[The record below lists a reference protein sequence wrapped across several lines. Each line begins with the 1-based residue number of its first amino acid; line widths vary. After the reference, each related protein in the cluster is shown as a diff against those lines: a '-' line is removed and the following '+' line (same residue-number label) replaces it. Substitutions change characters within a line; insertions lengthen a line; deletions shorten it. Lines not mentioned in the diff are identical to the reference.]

1 MKHFPRT
8 LLSAALAVGTAAS
21 LVLSPL
27 AAVIG
32 SDLHTYDSAIHS
44 GTVLSHGVYWG
55 ATANDKRTEN
65 YITYTP
71 GSAVKPIVTYGSKVI
86 STDTVSAAAKKLEA
100 AGYRVVAGI
109 NGDYYYTGNGVPM
122 GMIVTDG
129 ILRTGYNHT
138 WAIGFR
144 EDGTAMV
151 GDPKLSVTM
160 TYTRAATEVVPS
172 AAENAPAEAAAE
184 GDGTTS
190 AESAPGADGST
201 STETVT
207 RSIYTV
213 NKARSAS
220 GIFLYTND
228 FNAKGTTGNT
238 EAGVDVVLV
247 PESSEGGTD
256 LRIGQS
262 LTMTVESVTQK
273 TGATEVPAGKIV
285 LSVNSKAAADN
296 IKALTDLTP
305 GTTVT
310 ISVRAAGGWENAKYV
325 TSGYKKLI
333 ENGQVVSGLDTTGA
347 PRTAI
352 GMKADGSVVFY
363 TIDGRQKG
371 YSVGASESLLAQRLQ
386 QLGCTTAIC
395 LDGGGSTTLTAT
407 LPDSTLAKR
416 VNQPSGGS
424 ERAVSTQI
432 FLVSD
437 NIPSG
442 ELDHYYIS
450 PVSTQIL
457 AGASVQLRAA
467 AVDTQYIPM
476 QTDTTDPVWSAD
488 RGTVTQSGLYTAPAE
503 GGSAT
508 VTLSNG
514 IQSGTAAVQVVS
526 NPDTLVARVNGNPL
540 TSLTTAAGKS
550 YALIMSAAYHH
561 MTLLSQN
568 RCFQFSVTG
577 GIGSITAEG
586 VFTAEKD
593 GNGTIEITA
602 GTAKLT
608 IPVTVRSMPFTD
620 VALNDWYYNAVKH
633 VYDNGLMDG
642 VGNGQ
647 FAPATTTTRSMLVQI
662 LYNKEGK
669 PAAAYSGAFQDVPD
683 GQWYTAAVEWAGK
696 AKVVSGDGA
705 GGFNPNGNLT
715 REQTAV
721 ILYNYA
727 ALTGYDTSVRGDA
740 SAFADAGAISSWAAD
755 AMAWAVGTG
764 LLKGSNNLLNPQGTA
779 SRAEIAQILTNFET
793 IFDST
798 APAPDAGAAADAAE
812 TAPDTGAEKTEND
825 TTAA

>member
-100 AGYRVVAGI
+100 GGYRVVAGI

-129 ILRTGYNHT
+129 IFRTGYNHT

-144 EDGTAMV
+144 EDGTAMI

-160 TYTRAATEVVPS
+160 TYTHTVTEVVPS
-172 AAENAPAEAAAE
+172 TGDDSAASTPEGSASEETAAE
-184 GDGTTS
+184 GGGTTS
-190 AESAPGADGST
+190 AESTPGTGESTPGTDGSA
-201 STETVT
+201 STETVTREETVT

-247 PESSEGGTD
+247 PESSEGTAD

-262 LTMTVESVTQK
+262 LTMTVESITQK

-285 LSVNSKAAADN
+285 LSVNNKAAADN

-310 ISVRAAGGWENAKYV
+310 ISVRAAGGWESAKYV

-432 FLVSD
+432 FLVCSCA
-437 NIPSG
+437 PPPWTHS
-442 ELDHYYIS
+442 IS
-450 PVSTQIL
+450 PCRQTPPIPFGPRITVPSHKAAFTPHPQ
-457 AGASVQLRAA
+457 RAA
-467 AVDTQYIPM
+467 P
-476 QTDTTDPVWSAD
+476 PPS
-488 RGTVTQSGLYTAPAE
+488 P
-503 GGSAT
+503 
-508 VTLSNG
+508 
-514 IQSGTAAVQVVS
+514 
-526 NPDTLVARVNGNPL
+526 
-540 TSLTTAAGKS
+540 
-550 YALIMSAAYHH
+550 
-561 MTLLSQN
+561 
-568 RCFQFSVTG
+568 
-577 GIGSITAEG
+577 
-586 VFTAEKD
+586 
-593 GNGTIEITA
+593 
-602 GTAKLT
+602 
-608 IPVTVRSMPFTD
+608 
-620 VALNDWYYNAVKH
+620 
-633 VYDNGLMDG
+633 
-642 VGNGQ
+642 
-647 FAPATTTTRSMLVQI
+647 
-662 LYNKEGK
+662 
-669 PAAAYSGAFQDVPD
+669 
-683 GQWYTAAVEWAGK
+683 
-696 AKVVSGDGA
+696 
-705 GGFNPNGNLT
+705 
-715 REQTAV
+715 
-721 ILYNYA
+721 
-727 ALTGYDTSVRGDA
+727 
-740 SAFADAGAISSWAAD
+740 
-755 AMAWAVGTG
+755 
-764 LLKGSNNLLNPQGTA
+764 
-779 SRAEIAQILTNFET
+779 
-793 IFDST
+793 
-798 APAPDAGAAADAAE
+798 
-812 TAPDTGAEKTEND
+812 
-825 TTAA
+825 